1 MSKSDGAIH
10 EAIGRWESERL
21 IDAALAT
28 RLRDEVSGH
37 AEVTSRRLS
46 QYVLAATGAV
56 LLLMAGGVFLNWA
69 WPHMGVEGQSGV
81 LAILAVAALVGGAQ
95 LESEYRWRPA
105 AYLLQTAGLGLLL
118 GAFAHTE
125 DVWADQSPGGIMV
138 GVLALV
144 APIVL
149 TARSMKRNVFMPAVH
164 LAFGLVFLAM
174 FLDRATPLSADD
186 IVWVLDAVLIG
197 AVLALVNLLRNDPE
211 LEERPWALNAFVM
224 AMGVGFFMVGLTAA
238 GPLRWTNEVYF
249 ALDLWLFVSVALTLW
264 GIHRAPAGLRR
275 DWFQHLLSWE
285 MFAWTFLGCLTVS
298 EGLNGTPL
306 GAVLIVGGAGVFGFL
321 HADHFG
327 FEGLMAASSLA
338 FIVPV
343 WWWAV
348 DAAGALGAIFA
359 LVATAAL
366 LFWASGRR
374 DRMRDGTDDGPRPE
388 PPLPSSGSR
397 T

>member
-1 MSKSDGAIH
+1 MSKGDGAIH
-10 EAIGRWESERL
+10 DAIGRWESERL
-21 IDAALAT
+21 IDADLAV
-28 RLRDEVSGH
+28 RLRTEVSQH

-56 LLLMAGGVFLNWA
+56 LLLLAGGVFLNWA
-69 WPHMGVEGQSGV
+69 WPHLGVEGQSGV
-81 LAILAVAALVGGAQ
+81 LAITAVAALVGGSR
-95 LESEYRWRPA
+95 LEWEYRWRPA
-105 AYLLQTAGLGLLL
+105 AYLMQTAGLGLLL
-118 GAFAHTE
+118 AAYGHSE
-125 DVWADQSPGGIMV
+125 EVWADQTPGGVLV

-144 APIVL
+144 TPLVL

-164 LAFGLVFLAM
+164 LAFGLVFLAI
-174 FLDRATPLSADD
+174 FLDRVTSLDGNE
-186 IVWVLDAVLIG
+186 ILWVLDLVLLG
-197 AVLALVNLLRNDPE
+197 AIVVLVGLIRNDPE
-211 LEERPWALNAFVM
+211 MQERPWALNAFVM
-224 AMGVGFFMVGLTAA
+224 SMGIGFVLVGLTSA
-238 GPLRWTNEVYF
+238 GPLRWTDGVFF
-249 ALDLWLFVSVALTLW
+249 AIDFWLALSVGLTLW

-275 DWFQHLLSWE
+275 DWFQQLLTWE
-285 MFAWTFLGCLTVS
+285 MLAWVFLGCATVA
-298 EGLNGTPL
+298 EPL
-306 GAVLIVGGAGVFGFL
+306 DAGPFLAVVLVGGSGILGFL

-374 DRMRDGTDDGPRPE
+374 DRMRGSDGDGAVPDV
-388 PPLPSSGSR
+388 PPG
-397 T
+397 TGAV